1 MKIKI
6 LGPVLLL
13 TLATQFARAAES
25 AEGDNNNSNN
35 NAIADAN
42 LAAVPDPPTPAAE
55 QVVALNRQEA
65 GEALEVA
72 VDGLVEAAAK
82 AFEQDEEGEDE
93 EGEDEDDE
101 DMETVDTDDEEDGN
115 DEDEDKD
122 KEGNEDDDDED
133 DLAEDE
139 DQERDEALLLEG
151 DDFHYADPLTAT
163 YDAQTA
169 KCKQPQ
175 QHHEPQ
181 QPQEQHEQEQQT
193 ITIQK
198 RDKTPLFP
206 QIDEHTLSALAT
218 AEIGGACIDSF
229 VNFALR
235 FRERC
240 SIKCLKTFSHVFSN
254 PDVLGILDCFGCSN
268 FFVSGFYALGIDCAG
283 IFAAYPKPA
292 NATKTLTPTGTA
304 KGSATA
310 TTVVSTKADAG
321 GDYRLGQVKPEDS
334 ALPPIDFSTM
344 LTSLGQISSGD
355 IQDWANIGSD
365 LAKVISGGNSGK
377 SEGEEGSRGNE
388 EVDEERA
395 TASKNLFNQFV
406 SKAASFAN
414 WTLTPEMLDQT
425 GVFGRVQQS
434 LGL

>member
-25 AEGDNNNSNN
+25 AEGDNNNINN
-35 NAIADAN
+35 NVITDAN
-42 LAAVPDPPTPAAE
+42 LAAVPDAAAPAAE
-55 QVVALNRQEA
+55 QVVTLNSQEA

-72 VDGLVEAAAK
+72 VDELVEAAAK
-82 AFEQDEEGEDE
+82 AFEQDK

-101 DMETVDTDDEEDGN
+101 DMDTVDADDEEDGN

-122 KEGNEDDDDED
+122 KEGDEDGDGDDD
-133 DLAEDE
+133 LTEDE
-139 DQERDEALLLEG
+139 DQEQDEALLLEG

-175 QHHEPQ
+175 QH
-181 QPQEQHEQEQQT
+181 QEQQEQEKQT
-193 ITIQK
+193 KTIQK
-198 RDKTPLFP
+198 RDQTPLFP

-268 FFVSGFYALGIDCAG
+268 FFVSGFYALGVDCAG
-283 IFAAYPKPA
+283 IFAAYPKLA
-292 NATKTLTPTGTA
+292 NSTTTPTPTGTA
-304 KGSATA
+304 KGGATS

-344 LTSLGQISSGD
+344 LMSLGQISSGD

-377 SEGEEGSRGNE
+377 SEGEEGSGGNG

-425 GVFGRVQQS
+425 GVFDRVQQS